1 MGQWEEQARE
11 AAVASLFEE
20 QQTPRGNALLGQLS
34 FSQQKSFCWSS
45 QVVKPE
51 EDLGPRRSGWGRGG
65 GGRIGQ
71 QPALNQALSPR
82 CCCCCTNATKS
93 GRISPLRLGLPASTW
108 AERGRVVLLVG
119 RRLRSSRLV
128 ELAVAHTL
136 STTTSCCR
144 GFQLRGTEA
153 SGPGLASPAS
163 VASPEAEDRQRG
175 RQHHARALWT
185 SPNQPTPGQ
194 RDRGWCQQGGLHS
207 F

>member
-1 MGQWEEQARE
+1 M
-11 AAVASLFEE
+11 
-20 QQTPRGNALLGQLS
+20 
-34 FSQQKSFCWSS
+34 
-45 QVVKPE
+45 
-51 EDLGPRRSGWGRGG
+51 
-65 GGRIGQ
+65 
-71 QPALNQALSPR
+71 
-82 CCCCCTNATKS
+82 
-93 GRISPLRLGLPASTW
+93 
-108 AERGRVVLLVG
+108 
-119 RRLRSSRLV
+119 

-194 RDRGWCQQGGLHS
+194 RLVPAGRVA
-207 F
+207 